1 MQIYHVETQEDYDAL
16 MVELEGRGTLWIDG
30 AIPTEGNCWKFRE
43 EKTAILLNDE
53 NMISHGSLIA
63 TKRDNHLIPIEK
75 YKAKQYVNQK
85 EKINKELNKAVRNLG
100 KALREADVKNDIVNS
115 PNHYKQGERETIEN
129 IRDTISSEGYQGYC
143 VGDVVKYLARYKF
156 KNGLE
161 DVRKAKKYIEFLE
174 EELMKQ
180 EG

>member
-16 MVELEGRGTLWIDG
+16 MVELESKGYNVMPIKCNRFFTMQRTCVIPFDG
-30 AIPTEGNCWKFRE
+30 LPTRVV
-43 EKTAILLNDE
+43 
-53 NMISHGSLIA
+53 SLDFA
-63 TKRDNHLIPIEK
+63 SKQFPHVAIEK
-75 YKAKQYVNQK
+75 YKAKQNVSCK
-85 EKINKELNKAVRNLG
+85 ERINKELNESVGALG
-100 KALREADVKNDIVNS
+100 KALKGSKNNDAVNS

-129 IRDTISSEGYQGYC
+129 IRDTMSSEGYQGYC
-143 VGDVVKYLARYKF
+143 VGNVVKYLARYKF